1 TICYYDKATRKIT
14 KLPELPNVKKRDK
27 FSPITGISIGK
38 GEELV
43 VIDKANSAFI
53 FNHKENKWNE
63 FLPEGFLTK
72 ALPADAIVN
81 DIDIDIKNRMLWMT
95 TETYGLIGINTVSKK
110 IIHIDKGEKHGLQGN
125 NQIGILPD
133 AEKEHLLWI
142 SSSSGLVLFDKTTLK
157 CRD

>member
-1 TICYYDKATRKIT
+1 AADVLQKVYGISLFDYFKWRRSHPGVLAPSYFIKSLWENDKHWIALNRTICYYDKATRKIT

-63 FLPEGFLTK
+63 FLPEGFL
-72 ALPADAIVN
+72 
-81 DIDIDIKNRMLWMT
+81 
-95 TETYGLIGINTVSKK
+95 
-110 IIHIDKGEKHGLQGN
+110 
-125 NQIGILPD
+125 
-133 AEKEHLLWI
+133 
-142 SSSSGLVLFDKTTLK
+142 
-157 CRD
+157 